1 MANFS
6 RTSRAAQGK
15 KFKFFNDLCDTFGFG
30 IPIFTYFEKKPYST
44 PFQIGVTVEEL
55 GISGNTGFQFNWFSQ
70 FNKLFCIKNLKRTKE
85 IEKNNAKRG
94 LTVDVNVLNVDPS
107 ND

>member
-1 MANFS
+1 
-6 RTSRAAQGK
+6 
-15 KFKFFNDLCDTFGFG
+15 
-30 IPIFTYFEKKPYST
+30 
-44 PFQIGVTVEEL
+44 L